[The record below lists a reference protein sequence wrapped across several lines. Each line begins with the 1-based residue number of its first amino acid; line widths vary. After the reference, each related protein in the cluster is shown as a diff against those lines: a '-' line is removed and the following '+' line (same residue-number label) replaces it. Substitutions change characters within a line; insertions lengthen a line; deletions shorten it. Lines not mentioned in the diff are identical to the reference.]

1 MILDALR
8 LQRLSV
14 NACVGDIAKTHLLKL
29 DPYMTH
35 RRARC
40 RDYRCRLDALTVLGP
55 TSDKRLLFIAS
66 DLLLQGTRALPD
78 PVQTDRDLGLES
90 GPTTPISVFVY
101 LIQP

>member
-1 MILDALR
+1 MVLDALR

-14 NACVGDIAKTHLLKL
+14 NAGVGGIAKMHLRQL
-29 DPYMTH
+29 DPSMTH

-78 PVQTDRDLGLES
+78 PMQPGRDLGLES
-90 GPTTPISVFVY
+90 GPTPVSVFVY